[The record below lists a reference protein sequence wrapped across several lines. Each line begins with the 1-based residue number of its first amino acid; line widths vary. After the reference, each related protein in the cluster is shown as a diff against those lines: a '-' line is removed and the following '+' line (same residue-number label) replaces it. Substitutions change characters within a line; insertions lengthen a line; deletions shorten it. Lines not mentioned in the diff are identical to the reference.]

1 MSKDLE
7 VTQVVS
13 SPNSGKNDSSGGWG
27 NKKYNTNSERL
38 LTDWTDQLSADS
50 LLTTER
56 MTDRKCLSVKRIK
69 TID

>member
-1 MSKDLE
+1 MSNELE

-13 SPNSGKNDSSGGWG
+13 SQTLERTTLQGWG
-27 NKKYNTNSERL
+27 NKKYNTNSDRL

-50 LLTTER
+50 FLTTDR
-56 MTDRKCLSVKRIK
+56 STDRKCLSVKRVK